1 MAVASGEARGKL
13 VPMDMGRDSLVNF
26 SARGM
31 VNPEEGKVGLL
42 IGGLALQERK
52 TILFRRVADS
62 MTRFGAQTGLKDTSF
77 QV

>member
-1 MAVASGEARGKL
+1 
-13 VPMDMGRDSLVNF
+13 
-26 SARGM
+26 M

-62 MTRFGAQTGLKDTSF
+62 MTRFGAQTGIKDTSF